1 MSFPNLYSRPKFGAA
16 RWRLW
21 KLLHRCVFVTRRNWL
36 LLGRE
41 INEKGSVCLHFC
53 AALSRRAGWKIK
65 RKSQQTAAPW
75 QARAFLNQISHDPA
89 LTKIETRYF
98 LSLATQATFPGHS
111 YNTTEF

>member
-1 MSFPNLYSRPKFGAA
+1 
-16 RWRLW
+16 
-21 KLLHRCVFVTRRNWL
+21 VFVTRRNWL